1 MGVQLNIKN
10 AEAVQL
16 AAELANAEGIS
27 RTELVLEAL
36 RDRKRLREQAI
47 EEKVEKLMEFC
58 RETAA
63 MMSPEMLAFDIDKE
77 LYDEETG
84 LPK

>member
-1 MGVQLNIKN
+1 MGVQMNIKN
-10 AEAVQL
+10 AEASAIAGEL
-16 AAELANAEGIS
+16 AALTGTS
-27 RTELVLEAL
+27 VTQVVLEAL
-36 RDRKRLREQAI
+36 RAQRAKLQREKKI
-47 EEKVEKLMEFC
+47 EELMEFC

-63 MMSPEMLAFDIDKE
+63 MMSPEVLAFDIDKE

>member
-1 MGVQLNIKN
+1 MGAQMNIKN
-10 AEAVQL
+10 AEASAIAGEL
-16 AAELANAEGIS
+16 AALTGTS
-27 RTELVLEAL
+27 VTQVVLEAL
-36 RDRKRLREQAI
+36 RAQQAKLQREKKI
-47 EEKVEKLMEFC
+47 EELMEFC

-63 MMSPEMLAFDIDKE
+63 MMSPEVLAFDIDKE

>member
-1 MGVQLNIKN
+1 MGVQMNIKN
-10 AEAVQL
+10 AEASL
-16 AAELANAEGIS
+16 IAGELAVLTGTS
-27 RTELVLEAL
+27 VTKVVLEAL
-36 RDRKRLREQAI
+36 RAQRAKLQRENKI
-47 EEKVEKLMEFC
+47 EELMEFA

-63 MMSPEMLAFDIDKE
+63 MMSPEVLDFDIDKE

>member
-1 MGVQLNIKN
+1 MGAQMNIKN
-10 AEAVQL
+10 AEASAIAGEL
-16 AAELANAEGIS
+16 AALTGTS
-27 RTELVLEAL
+27 VTQVVLEAL
-36 RDRKRLREQAI
+36 RAQRAKLQRDKKI
-47 EEKVEKLMEFC
+47 EELMEFC

-63 MMSPEMLAFDIDKE
+63 MMSPEVLAFDIDKE

>member
-1 MGVQLNIKN
+1 MGVQMNIKN
-10 AEAVQL
+10 AEASL
-16 AAELANAEGIS
+16 IAGELAVLAGTS
-27 RTELVLEAL
+27 VTKVVLEAL
-36 RDRKRLREQAI
+36 RAQRAKLQRENKI
-47 EEKVEKLMEFC
+47 EELMEFA

-63 MMSPEMLAFDIDKE
+63 MMSPEVLDFDIDKE

>member
-1 MGVQLNIKN
+1 MGVQMNIKN
-10 AEAVQL
+10 AEASAIAGEL
-16 AAELANAEGIS
+16 AALTGTS
-27 RTELVLEAL
+27 VTQVVLEAL
-36 RDRKRLREQAI
+36 RAQQAKLQREKKI
-47 EEKVEKLMEFC
+47 EELMEFC

-63 MMSPEMLAFDIDKE
+63 MMSPEVLAFDIDKE

>member
-1 MGVQLNIKN
+1 MGVQMNIKN
-10 AEAVQL
+10 AEASL
-16 AAELANAEGIS
+16 IAGELAVLTGTS
-27 RTELVLEAL
+27 VTKVVLEAL
-36 RDRKRLREQAI
+36 RAQRAKLQRENKI
-47 EEKVEKLMEFC
+47 EELMEFA

-63 MMSPEMLAFDIDKE
+63 MMSPEALDFDIDKE

>member
-1 MGVQLNIKN
+1 MGVQMNIKN
-10 AEAVQL
+10 AEAVEL
-16 AAELANAEGIS
+16 AAELATAEGLS

-36 RDRKRLREQAI
+36 RERKRLREQAMEKKI
-47 EEKVEKLMEFC
+47 EELMEFC